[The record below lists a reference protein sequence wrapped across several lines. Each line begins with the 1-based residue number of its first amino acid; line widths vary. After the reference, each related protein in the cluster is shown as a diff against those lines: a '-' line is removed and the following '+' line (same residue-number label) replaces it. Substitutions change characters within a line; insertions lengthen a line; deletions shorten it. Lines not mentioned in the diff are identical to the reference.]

1 MGINQGR
8 CKAPLALYGNE
19 VEQVHDVV
27 AYLREMNMVS
37 LVFRLTLAMFS
48 GGILGLERGRKRRPA
63 GCRTYMLVCLGAA
76 LTVLLSQ
83 YEFSM
88 VTGPWSD
95 IAKELGMKTDV
106 SRFGAQ
112 VINGIG
118 FLGAG
123 TILVTG
129 RQEVKGLTTAA
140 GLWAS
145 ACMGLA
151 IGAGFYECIALCV
164 VLIFLCM
171 RFLPALENA
180 MVERARFI
188 NIYLEFESLDDIGTI
203 IAQIKAQGATI
214 CDVDIGH
221 GRSESSQ
228 NPSAVF
234 AVRLNEKQPHTQV
247 LTAIAQVDS
256 VYIIEEI

>member
-1 MGINQGR
+1 M
-8 CKAPLALYGNE
+8 NE
-19 VEQVHDVV
+19 WIVS
-27 AYLREMNMVS
+27 LRELNMIS
-37 LVFRLTLAMFS
+37 LIFRLTLAMLS
-48 GGILGLERGRKRRPA
+48 GGMLGLERGRKRRPA

-76 LTVLLSQ
+76 LTMLLSQ
-83 YEFSM
+83 YEYAM
-88 VTGPWSD
+88 VTGPWSETAEA
-95 IAKELGMKTDV
+95 IGIRTDV

-151 IGAGFYECIALCV
+151 IGAGFYECVLLCV

-171 RFLPALENA
+171 RFLPTIENA
-180 MVERARFI
+180 LIARARFI
-188 NIYLEFESLDDIGTI
+188 NIYLEFETLDNIGTI
-203 IAQIKAQGATI
+203 INHIKKQGAQI
-214 CDVDIGH
+214 CDVDIGR
-221 GRSESSQ
+221 GRSERSQ

-234 AVRLNEKQPHTQV
+234 AVHLKQKQPHTHV
-247 LTAIAQVDS
+247 LAAIAELDC
-256 VYIIEEI
+256 VYTIEEF